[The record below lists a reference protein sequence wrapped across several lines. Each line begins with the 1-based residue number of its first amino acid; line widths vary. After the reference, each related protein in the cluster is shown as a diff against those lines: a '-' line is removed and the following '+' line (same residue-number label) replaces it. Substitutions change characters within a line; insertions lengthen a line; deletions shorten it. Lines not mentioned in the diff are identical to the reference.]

1 MQNESSTGSS
11 TSNRIRTT
19 LTIRVENIDFDT
31 QACVLRL
38 KGRNIAEN
46 QYVKVN
52 SWMYIMG
59 YCWMSSVICMYLV
72 HKNHTLHRV
81 SDGGIPHLGPGS
93 ES

>member
-19 LTIRVENIDFDT
+19 LTIRIENIDFDT

-46 QYVKVN
+46 QYVKVRT
-52 SWMYIMG
+52 WMYIMG
-59 YCWMSSVICMYLV
+59 YCRLRCVIYMYHV
-72 HKNHTLHRV
+72 YKNLTLHCV